1 MYRDERVRERD
12 GEMETERRRWR
23 DKERARETR
32 RPRAGEEEKDAQ
44 TRTRPDWGGRFR
56 HKTEQIKSVQ
66 KQPYRVQY
74 MDQVESSSEGMEFAL
89 LGANPCLFWRGECVQ
104 SKIKNQNTPERISGG
119 LSTLLLQDVSLYVCM

>member
-1 MYRDERVRERD
+1 
-12 GEMETERRRWR
+12 METERRRWR

-32 RPRAGEEEKDAQ
+32 RPRAGEEVKDAQ
-44 TRTRPDWGGRFR
+44 TRDQTRPDWGGRFR

-104 SKIKNQNTPERISGG
+104 SKIKNQKHPRT
-119 LSTLLLQDVSLYVCM
+119 D